1 MELNSAVGRAD
12 GVTDAELD
20 SLATY
25 AASPLFSEREKTALR
40 YAEAVTTGN
49 TVPDELFALVRQR
62 FSEDEVVELTAT
74 ITWEICAAKFNR
86 ALEIEAQGVCRV
98 AIPIAP

>member
-1 MELNSAVGRAD
+1 MGRAD

-20 SLATY
+20 ALADIDR
-25 AASPLFSEREKTALR
+25 SPLFNDRDRAALR
-40 YAEAVTTGN
+40 YAETIVREESA
-49 TVPDELFALVRQR
+49 PDELFAQVRQHLNQ
-62 FSEDEVVELTAT
+62 DEIVELTAT

-98 AIPIAP
+98 AAPVATP